1 MTLSPVFFTLCG
13 FVLAVVLALLV
24 VVLVALG
31 ALQFLIAETG
41 RLR

>member
-1 MTLSPVFFTLCG
+1 MRTLLI
-13 FVLAVVLALLV
+13 LAL

>member
-13 FVLAVVLALLV
+13 FVLV